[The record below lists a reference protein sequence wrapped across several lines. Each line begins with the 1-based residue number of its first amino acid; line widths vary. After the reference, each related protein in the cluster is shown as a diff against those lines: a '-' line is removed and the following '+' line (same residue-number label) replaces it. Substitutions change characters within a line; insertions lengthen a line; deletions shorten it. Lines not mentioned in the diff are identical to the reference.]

1 MMTKLHMTISLNIVD
16 DYRTF
21 LNVKDLKPNYV
32 NIFSFSSSS
41 HIYSYLALLS

>member
-21 LNVKDLKPNYV
+21 LNVKDLIKITV
-32 NIFSFSSSS
+32 F
-41 HIYSYLALLS
+41 IYFIKILQIY